1 MRGERSLSRAH
12 PLRSRLPASDHF
24 DRVHGSQVVRR
35 RKIQIVFPGQY
46 HFLRSDDARVAGV
59 VGVDRART
67 AGATRREV
75 VGAEK
80 FELQRREG
88 GESRVVRSRERH
100 RRTPPPRVLV
110 ESRLETRSTRRR
122 FSGPAVAAKTGSRS
136 RGGAVAV
143 SRRGVASMEVDDLA
157 SVTSTPLRPR
167 LLAPIVNST
176 IVPTASA
183 SEPSGARN
191 ARFETSATRREVV
204 GAEKF
209 ELQRRE
215 GGESRVVRSRERHRR
230 TPPPRVLVE
239 SRLETRSTRRRFSG
253 PAVAAKTGSRSR
265 GGAVAVSR
273 RGVASMEVD
282 DLASVTSTP
291 LRPRL
296 LAPIVN
302 STIVPTASASEPSGA
317 RNARFETKMEVVPSV
332 DLLKMEVVLSV
343 DNDEVPRPV
352 TLSHVVKRPVQRALF
367 WNAPGGFDPPFPP
380 LPPPFPLFRP
390 PEPPAP
396 TSLSLCPAC
405 ARDLF
410 ASRIGTLK
418 STNSGHH
425 ARSPRRDATTT
436 PNSTS
441 RTRRA
446 SGQPK
451 SRKALRECDARVQV
465 VHCAAKKLRQPGGL
479 RNEKS
484 EFRFIDRIFAS
495 FSKGRHR

>member
-1 MRGERSLSRAH
+1 MRVDEGGDIRRTLTFRRCEPNHERHSATRQEEIDERTPDAAVAVGEGKEDFKLSSRPSRLGHRAEVAPFGKHDQSGAKLVKFRRHVAKVRGERSLSRAH

-67 AGATRREV
+67 AG
-75 VGAEK
+75 
-80 FELQRREG
+80 
-88 GESRVVRSRERH
+88 
-100 RRTPPPRVLV
+100 
-110 ESRLETRSTRRR
+110 
-122 FSGPAVAAKTGSRS
+122 
-136 RGGAVAV
+136 
-143 SRRGVASMEVDDLA
+143 
-157 SVTSTPLRPR
+157 
-167 LLAPIVNST
+167 
-176 IVPTASA
+176 
-183 SEPSGARN
+183 
-191 ARFETSATRREVV
+191 ATRREVV